1 MDKEL
6 VYRYLKQYKDI
17 YSNTLY
23 IENKEQLMALKKVKR
38 KAVSQNPKV
47 MLLYGAPK
55 VGKTT
60 ALSQLEDCL
69 IIDTEGGANMV
80 DGYIMEANN
89 REDLINI
96 LKEAKEGHD
105 YKYVAIDTI
114 DKVATWAE
122 HTVCQEESVSAVQ
135 DLAFGKGF
143 GLVREKVLN
152 TVDALKSIF
161 PHVIIIGH
169 RKWARAVVDSKAIVE
184 PESLDLTGKLKNML
198 MADCDAIGYVYRDD
212 EKGDLMVSFKS
223 NESLEAGSR
232 SPHLKGKEMKL
243 NWKSIY
249 KGEK

>member
-1 MDKEL
+1 
-6 VYRYLKQYKDI
+6 
-17 YSNTLY
+17 
-23 IENKEQLMALKKVKR
+23 MALKKVKR
-38 KAVSQNPKV
+38 KAISQDPKV

-69 IIDTEGGANMV
+69 IIDTEPGANMV
-80 DGYIMEANN
+80 EGYIQEVNSRKELFEILEEAQ
-89 REDLINI
+89 
-96 LKEAKEGHD
+96 KGHD

-114 DKVATWAE
+114 DKIAIWAE
-122 HTVCQEESVSAVQ
+122 KAVCESEQVSAIQ

-143 GLVREKVLN
+143 AMVREKVLN
-152 TVDALKSIF
+152 TIKAMKQIF

-212 EKGDLMVSFKS
+212 DSSKLMVSFQA
-223 NESLEAGSR
+223 NEALEAGSR
-232 SPHLKGKEMKL
+232 SPHLRGKNIEL
-243 NWKSIY
+243 NWKLIY
-249 KGEK
+249 KEKK

>member
-1 MDKEL
+1 
-6 VYRYLKQYKDI
+6 
-17 YSNTLY
+17 
-23 IENKEQLMALKKVKR
+23 MALKKVKR
-38 KAVSQNPKV
+38 KAVSQNPKT

-60 ALSQLEDCL
+60 ALSQLDDCL
-69 IIDTEGGANMV
+69 IIDTEGGANMIE
-80 DGYIMEANN
+80 GYVEAINS
-89 REDLINI
+89 RKELIEL
-96 LKEAKEGHD
+96 LKQAQEGHE

-114 DKVATWAE
+114 DKIATWAE
-122 HTVCQEESVSAVQ
+122 QAVCEEESVSAVQ

-152 TVDALKSIF
+152 TVSILKTIF

-198 MADCDAIGYVYRDD
+198 MADCDAIGYVYRDE
-212 EKGDLMVSFKS
+212 EKGNLMVSFKA

-232 SPHLKGKEMKL
+232 SPHLKVKELELKWNL
-243 NWKSIY
+243 IY
-249 KGEK
+249 KGDK

>member
-1 MDKEL
+1 
-6 VYRYLKQYKDI
+6 
-17 YSNTLY
+17 
-23 IENKEQLMALKKVKR
+23 MALKKVKR
-38 KAVSQNPKV
+38 KAVSQNPKT

-60 ALSQLEDCL
+60 ALSQLDDCL
-69 IIDTEGGANMV
+69 IIDTEGGANMIE
-80 DGYIMEANN
+80 GYVEAINS
-89 REDLINI
+89 RKELIEL
-96 LKEAKEGHD
+96 LKQAQEGHE

-114 DKVATWAE
+114 DKIATWAE
-122 HTVCQEESVSAVQ
+122 QAVCEEESVSAVQ

-152 TVDALKSIF
+152 TVGILKQIF

-198 MADCDAIGYVYRDD
+198 MADCDAIGYVYRDED
-212 EKGDLMVSFKS
+212 KGNLMVSFKA

-232 SPHLKGKEMKL
+232 SPHLKGKEIELKWNL
-243 NWKSIY
+243 IY
-249 KGEK
+249 KGDK